1 MHPSRPVVVWWLAG
15 GLVVSSALAAKFV
28 FDKRRLAT
36 AYEQAKVSLAQ
47 LERER
52 THLSQELAQA
62 KETMTDQAEEIGS
75 LEQELNNLQSRFD
88 LAEQEVWRLQT
99 EQLALREANDGI
111 SRRLA
116 AAVQDKQALEAR
128 LSSLKELKLA
138 MQAVRRKL
146 RDERWQA
153 WLARIRVQR
162 VHDQQQLANGNRG
175 YVVRNGVPTLG
186 EPTRLQVRVLDPQ
199 TP

>member
-1 MHPSRPVVVWWLAG
+1 MNPSRPVVVWWLAG
-15 GLVVSSALAAKFV
+15 GLVMSSAVAAKFV

-36 AYEQAKVSLAQ
+36 AYDQAQAALAQ
-47 LERER
+47 LEQQRI
-52 THLSQELAQA
+52 HLSQELAQA
-62 KETMTDQAEEIGS
+62 KETMTDQAEEIGG
-75 LEQELNNLQSRFD
+75 LEQELDNLQTRFD
-88 LAEQEVWRLQT
+88 LAEQEIARLQT
-99 EQLALREANDGI
+99 EQLAFRQTNESL
-111 SRRLA
+111 SQRLA
-116 AAVQDKQALEAR
+116 AATQDKQALEAR

-146 RDERWQA
+146 RNERWQA
-153 WLARIRVQR
+153 WLARIRVQKAQ
-162 VHDQQQLANGNRG
+162 DQQQLAKGNRG